1 MPVHLIL
8 TLHILRS
15 LALTDNAAFQ
25 NCLVVMCP
33 KMSSGEL
40 PSAYDISTHLHNQT
54 QQWLAKLKVDIL
66 VSNNFFEED
75 L

>member
-8 TLHILRS
+8 TLHILQS
-15 LALTDNAAFQ
+15 LALADNAAFW
-25 NCLVVMCP
+25 NCLVAMCS
-33 KMSSGEL
+33 KASSGEL
-40 PSAYDISTHLHNQT
+40 PSAYNVSTHLHNQT